1 MTALRMQAHASDDV
15 AGLSLRDE
23 TPLPACPGGSLELS
37 PVAAIQDRVIAL
49 VALLVALVHH
59 GGSYSITLGSRTG
72 TFRWPRQ
79 MRRSLRWR
87 VTERDWLRPTDPAVP
102 V

>member
-49 VALLVALVHH
+49 VALVHH
-59 GGSYSITLGSRTG
+59 RGSYSVTLGSRTG

-87 VTERDWLRPTDPAVP
+87 VTERDWLRRINHGRSD
-102 V
+102 